1 MEADPRCCGARGMST
16 EACAALVQRADPE
29 RFTALMA
36 APVADRPALAVLYAF
51 NAELARA
58 PWASK
63 EPMIAEMRLQWW
75 RDTVET
81 EALGPGPAHEVGT
94 PLGKLIRTKAL
105 PLDLL
110 DGMAQARIWDIYR
123 DAHADEAA
131 LWAYL
136 RATGGGLMAL
146 AVQITGTGDR
156 EAALALGTAQALA
169 NYLRAV
175 PALEEQGR
183 IPLVDGRA
191 DAVAALARKGLEYMD
206 IAKGAK
212 LPRGAALAA
221 YLTRPVLNLARRQPH
236 LVAAGALEVPEFTR
250 RKNLLWQSLTGRF

>member
-1 MEADPRCCGARGMST
+1 MEADPRRRGARSMSA
-16 EACAALVQRADPE
+16 EACAEIVRRADPE

-36 APVADRPALAVLYAF
+36 APVTDRPALAVLYAF

-75 RDTVET
+75 RDTVEA
-81 EALGPGPAHEVGT
+81 EASGPGPAHEVAS

-105 PLDLL
+105 SLDLL
-110 DGMAQARIWDIYR
+110 DGMAQARLWDIYR
-123 DAHADEAA
+123 EAHSDETA

-136 RATGGGLMAL
+136 RATGGALMAL
-146 AVQITGTGDR
+146 SVQATGGGDR

-175 PALEEQGR
+175 PALEAQGR
-183 IPLVDGRA
+183 IPLVNGRPESVA
-191 DAVAALARKGLEYMD
+191 DLARKGLEMLG
-206 IAKGAK
+206 IARSSS
-212 LPRGAALAA
+212 LPRGPGLAA
-221 YLTRPVLNLARRQPH
+221 YLTRPILILAVRQPH

>member
-1 MEADPRCCGARGMST
+1 MEADPRCRGARGMSA

-221 YLTRPVLNLARRQPH
+221 YLTRPVLNLATRQPH